1 MRIAFKAIQN
11 LLLEPLCI
19 WQQTDMLKIM
29 VCLAM
34 FIQRIRN
41 LVIYSWLKDFGTS
54 ILKNCTLPGAGVFI
68 RDRAEQ

>member
-1 MRIAFKAIQN
+1 LRIAFKAIQN

-29 VCLAM
+29 VFLAM
-34 FIQRIRN
+34 FIQRIGN
-41 LVIYSWLKDFGTS
+41 LVIYSCLKDVGKS
-54 ILKNCTLPGAGVFI
+54 ILENCTLPGAGVFI